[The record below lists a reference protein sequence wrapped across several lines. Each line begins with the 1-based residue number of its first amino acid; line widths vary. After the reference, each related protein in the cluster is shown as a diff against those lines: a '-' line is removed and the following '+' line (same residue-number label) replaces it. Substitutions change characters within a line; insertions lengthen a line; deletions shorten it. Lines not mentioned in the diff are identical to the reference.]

1 MILTLIRC
9 ITLLA
14 KEVLQMNFSENL
26 RLAWSCVKA
35 NKLRSVLTMLGIIIG
50 ISSVITISTIGSSLR
65 DTIQK
70 TFSDLTGTNQ
80 LAVYWF
86 NPEIGV
92 DEEALFTL
100 EDMDRYKKAFD
111 GMVSSAFF
119 VHPSLGDDVTYEDN
133 GHKANISIIGSVESY
148 ALENNL
154 EVLMGR
160 DISFQ
165 DNIDER
171 KVCMVSDHFVKYG
184 LGGMKNP
191 IGKRL
196 EITLSSGDVIGVYI
210 IGVYKQKQTQLVN
223 MGQAGQKEEDNT
235 TNLVVPIKLVWETLG
250 IPEDEQGSPILYFM
264 NEPGAD
270 VDILKENTKS
280 YFTRLM
286 KKDMDPKSQI
296 MIESLEDQ
304 LKMINTVLNV
314 ITVAISVIAA
324 ISLIVGGI
332 GVMNIMLVSVVE
344 RTKEIGIRKALGA
357 KNKVIEMQFMVE
369 AVLICAIGGIIGI
382 LLGLLNGVVI
392 SFVVKMLVQSHETL
406 SMLTVSVSP
415 PYMAIVVSFVFSSLV
430 GVVFGLYPARRA
442 ARLSPIDALRYE

>member
-1 MILTLIRC
+1 
-9 ITLLA
+9 
-14 KEVLQMNFSENL
+14 MNFSENL